1 MLFRD
6 TLISTIETIGI
17 VSPSFFIEK
26 QEKFETGIKYLQ
38 EQGYKLRFGSTVFNR
53 EYNTTGTA
61 MERAEDVNRMFMDS
75 DIDLIMATDGGCRAI
90 ELLEYLDYDA
100 IKNNPK
106 PICGFSDIT
115 HILLAIYSKT
125 QNPCIH
131 GMDLMNGFGQPD
143 SCMKEKNVF
152 NFFQTLTKNRVEMN
166 FEKTRVLKRG
176 SGSGVAIGG
185 WLNAIHNLV
194 GTKFFPQN
202 EKMVLFWEAID
213 EEPNRINMMLWS
225 LRLSGLYERLNAM
238 VIGRLTNCVEKEYF
252 DCIPSIEDMILEACK
267 GYNFPIIIG
276 APFGHGCEMSAFK
289 QGDIININTEEFV

>member
-106 PICGFSDIT
+106 PICGLSDIT
-115 HILLAIYSKT
+115 HIL
-125 QNPCIH
+125 
-131 GMDLMNGFGQPD
+131 
-143 SCMKEKNVF
+143 
-152 NFFQTLTKNRVEMN
+152 
-166 FEKTRVLKRG
+166 
-176 SGSGVAIGG
+176 
-185 WLNAIHNLV
+185 
-194 GTKFFPQN
+194 
-202 EKMVLFWEAID
+202 
-213 EEPNRINMMLWS
+213 
-225 LRLSGLYERLNAM
+225 
-238 VIGRLTNCVEKEYF
+238 
-252 DCIPSIEDMILEACK
+252 
-267 GYNFPIIIG
+267 
-276 APFGHGCEMSAFK
+276 
-289 QGDIININTEEFV
+289 